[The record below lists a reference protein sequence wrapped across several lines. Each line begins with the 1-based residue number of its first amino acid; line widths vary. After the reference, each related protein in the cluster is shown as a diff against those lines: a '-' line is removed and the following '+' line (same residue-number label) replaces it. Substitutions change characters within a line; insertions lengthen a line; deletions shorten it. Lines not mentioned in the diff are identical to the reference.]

1 MKDRIELLA
10 IPISC
15 RVGVP
20 DEERATPQP
29 LFVDLELFFDMT
41 PAAATDNVAATVNY
55 VEVCDTVD
63 ACLHGR
69 DFKLIETIA
78 VSLANAILTQ
88 FPRVD
93 ELSVRIRKPLA
104 LANRGI
110 THTAVLIHRRRHE

>member
-1 MKDRIELLA
+1 MNDRIELLA
-10 IPISC
+10 IPVSC

-41 PAAATDNVAATVNY
+41 LAAESDDVSSTVNY
-55 VEVCDTVD
+55 VEVCDALNICV
-63 ACLHGR
+63 HGR
-69 DFKLIETIA
+69 EFKLIETIA
-78 VSLANAILTQ
+78 VSLAGAILAQ

-110 THTAVLIHRRRHE
+110 THTAVLIHRRRS